1 MQLRS
6 LLVASISVL
15 LLAILAITIIVLPAE
30 VMFYL
35 KAGKWYRAES
45 IDKTAGDANDFKLY
59 RKPFTIKK
67 KPGRVRILTVGG
79 STTYGFGVKS
89 EDTWPGRLEQKLNER
104 YPGKFEVVNVA
115 YLGGHLEG
123 FISDFQKASRTYI
136 TREKWLEGARPGPE
150 SKAKWGWSDL
160 DPDIVIVVPIVNDT
174 APDFTYMRSHGQTG
188 GWRSRLESHLTAP
201 PLKNLAISYYLKR
214 VIMKAPHPTDGFRP
228 EAAYSRIRESY
239 KENLKQF
246 ISLWGTERRIYLLGL
261 PWLFSKDDSSESI
274 DLAMQVWGVTDQKE
288 LMDELGY
295 FPSLEKIEIEQRTV
309 AKKEL
314 TGYTLASNEIGK
326 SLKARPYR
334 ERLRFYLDPVHVTAE
349 GNELFAREIYDLVI
363 GDNTAVKNS
372 NTRE

>member
-6 LLVASISVL
+6 LLVASLSVL

-45 IDKTAGDANDFKLY
+45 INKAVEDANDFKLY
-59 RKPFTIKK
+59 RKPFAIKK

-89 EDTWPGRLEQKLNER
+89 EDTWPRRLEQKLNER
-104 YPGKFEVVNVA
+104 FPGKFEVVNVA

-123 FISDFQKASRTYI
+123 FIADFQKASRTYI
-136 TREKWLEGARPGPE
+136 TREKWLEGARPAPE
-150 SKAKWGWSDL
+150 SKAKWGWSEL

-174 APDFTYMRSHGQTG
+174 APDFTYIRSHGHAG
-188 GWRSRLESHLTAP
+188 RWRSRLESYLETAP
-201 PLKNLAISYYLKR
+201 LLRNLAISYYLKR
-214 VIMKAPHPTDGFRP
+214 IILKAPQPTKGFRP
-228 EAAYSRIRESY
+228 DDAYLRIRESY

-246 ISLWGTERRIYLLGL
+246 ISLWGAERRIYLLGL
-261 PWLFSKDDSSESI
+261 PWLFSKDDSSESVE
-274 DLAMQVWGVTDQKE
+274 LAMQVWGVTDQKE
-288 LMDELGY
+288 LMDELSY
-295 FPSLEKIEIEQRTV
+295 FPSLEQIEIEQRAAV
-309 AKKEL
+309 KKEL
-314 TGYTLASNEIGK
+314 AGYSLFSNEIGK

-363 GDNTAVKNS
+363 GDNTAIKN
-372 NTRE
+372 N